1 MKFRTISATAVTG
14 LALVVLL
21 MQGAASAGAFSGMD
35 GNWSGG
41 GVLSYANGNKERL
54 RCRASYSVGRE
65 GDQLNLSIRCASD
78 SYRFDLSGYMINSGG
93 AISGQWS
100 ETSFNAAGTVRGSVS
115 GNRVQAHAVGSTFSA
130 NLSMTTG
137 GSRQTV
143 TISPQ
148 ATDVRSVTLSLSRR

>member
-1 MKFRTISATAVTG
+1 MNVRTPSVALTVG
-14 LALVVLL
+14 LALLL
-21 MQGAASAGAFSGMD
+21 AQAASPAAAGVFSGMD

-41 GVLSYANGNKERL
+41 GILSYANGNKERL
-54 RCRASYSVGRE
+54 RCRASYSVGRA

-93 AISGQWS
+93 SISGQWS

-115 GNRVQAHAVGSTFSA
+115 GNRIQAHAVGNTFSA
-130 NLSMTTG
+130 NLSMYTG

-143 TISPQ
+143 TIAPQ

>member
-1 MKFRTISATAVTG
+1 MNFRMISAAAGTG
-14 LALVVLL
+14 LALVIML
-21 MQGAASAGAFSGMD
+21 QAPASAGVFSGMD

-78 SYRFDLSGYMINSGG
+78 SYRFDLSGYMVNSGG
-93 AISGQWS
+93 TISGQWS
-100 ETSFNAAGTVRGSVS
+100 ETSFNAAGTVRGSAS

-137 GSRQTV
+137 GNRQTV

-148 ATDVRSVTLSLSRR
+148 ATDVRSVTLSLSR

>member
-1 MKFRTISATAVTG
+1 MNFRMLCAAAGTG
-14 LALVVLL
+14 LVLMIP
-21 MQGAASAGAFSGMD
+21 MQVPASAGVFSGMD

-54 RCRASYSVGRE
+54 RCRASYSVGRQ

-100 ETSFNAAGTVRGSVS
+100 ETSFNAAGTVRGSAS

-137 GSRQTV
+137 GNRQTV

-148 ATDVRSVTLSLSRR
+148 ATDVRSVTLSLSR

>member
-1 MKFRTISATAVTG
+1 MNFRTISAAAATG
-14 LALVVLL
+14 LVLVTTL
-21 MQGAASAGAFSGMD
+21 MQAPADAGVFSGMD

-78 SYRFDLSGYMINSGG
+78 SYRFDLSGYMVNNGG
-93 AISGQWS
+93 SVSGQWS
-100 ETSFNAAGTVRGSVS
+100 ETSFNAAGTVRGSAS
-115 GNRVQAHAVGSTFSA
+115 GNRVQVHAIGNTFSA

-137 GSRQTV
+137 GNRQTV

-148 ATDVRSVTLSLSRR
+148 ATDVRSVSLSLSR